1 MTVSVFAA
9 NRHRNF
15 QGQLWCGHRPHPTLL
30 EGHAMSVVINF
41 DGKPKT
47 ERVPSTIQF
56 PYTDMADATAVAE
69 GVLKGGGIALSRDQL
84 AAAMGLAPQGGGFAT
99 KIATARMFG
108 VIEATSGKYQLT
120 DTGHEIVDTSRRAD
134 AMVRAF
140 LNVELYRKIY
150 EDFRGKRL
158 PPRPNGLEAAF
169 VNHGVS
175 QKNVR
180 AARLA
185 FDKSA
190 RMAGF
195 FHNGDEERL
204 VMPFGVGP
212 TMEQVDSTS
221 PAQPDNLPTVMP
233 ARAAPT
239 VGASLH
245 PSIVGM
251 LDELPPPKSDWSKAE
266 QADWLDALAT
276 IFRVVYRGGGD
287 RGFIRIAY
295 LPPQD

>member
-1 MTVSVFAA
+1 
-9 NRHRNF
+9 
-15 QGQLWCGHRPHPTLL
+15 
-30 EGHAMSVVINF
+30 MSVVINF
-41 DGKPKT
+41 DGKPKP

-56 PYTDMADATAVAE
+56 PYTDMADAITVAE
-69 GVLKGGGIALSRDQL
+69 GVLKGGGVALSRDQL

-108 VIEATSGKYQLT
+108 VIEATYQLT
-120 DTGHEIVDTSRRAD
+120 DTGHEIVDKIRGAD

-212 TMEQVDSTS
+212 TVEQVDTASQV
-221 PAQPDNLPTVMP
+221 QPDNLPAVIP
-233 ARAAPT
+233 PRAASAF
-239 VGASLH
+239 GRSLH

-251 LDELPPPKSDWSKAE
+251 LDELPPPKSDWSKEE
-266 QADWLDALAT
+266 QADWLDALST
-276 IFRVVYRGGGD
+276 IFRVVYRSGGD
-287 RGFIRIAY
+287 RGSIRIAY
-295 LPPQD
+295 FPSQD